1 MGTALTGNTI
11 SSSYLGLI
19 KTTDS
24 AAISG
29 SAKVLTDGAGNDSP
43 LYLSTSR
50 LGIGITPTSTLH
62 VSGDFTLTGAFK
74 DTSGS
79 AGTSSY
85 ILSSTGSGTAWIAND
100 VGDITS
106 VVAGDGLTGGGTS
119 GAVTI
124 NAGAGNLIDVQA
136 DQIDV
141 DLSELTTSTSD
152 ADGDFFAVIDDAN
165 AQKKLTKGDINLS
178 GFNNDIVSGT
188 VGKIAKFTSTTA
200 VGDSIVSESSS
211 TLLIDPTGS
220 GSHVGNIALTLLGV
234 SGQDEQVY
242 IYANGSSAENASI
255 KLIPIGAG
263 YGHIISSGNGLRLG
277 TSTDTDV
284 ITITTSLVEIT
295 EDVQLT
301 GTAPN
306 IIFNDSAVTKNIA
319 KILGNVDSAGTN
331 GGKLEFQT
339 VADSGA
345 SYITALAIDD
355 SQQVGIGTT
364 TPSALL
370 NLESSSTS
378 AFLIANRTNAVDGT
392 KNLIDFKLDADD
404 DNSYSAGSIGVEAE
418 GTWTSTAGTRDGSII
433 FRPSINGTDTAGM
446 VLTSSFDLG
455 VGLTSPSDYYATD
468 VVISS
473 NDEGG
478 LTFASTGTTFKQ
490 YIAWADGTSG
500 DAQYRGYIAYDHNN
514 DSMAIATSG
523 SAKATIDSNGN
534 IGIGTTTPTSYYS
547 GADNLVVSQASGEGG
562 ISIVTANDTTGALYF
577 ADGTSGDAQYRGGI
591 AYVHTSGTDLL
602 NLVSGGATRMT
613 IDSSGNAIFTKSG
626 GAYLQLKDA
635 SAVRGSINVTTS
647 DGLVFTTG
655 ASFTERMRID
665 SSGNVKLG
673 SATTVTP
680 ATQADDLVIDKGAT
694 ESGITIVSTSAGGI
708 RFGDAASASV
718 GFIEY
723 GHTNNVMLF
732 GANGSTSMSI
742 KEKLVGINTTAPS
755 FSLDVEAVDSGV
767 QLQIGRTNTS
777 AGSTWMG
784 ADSNGF
790 HLGVGAYGVGN
801 SVSDPNGFT
810 VDTSGNVGIGSTSP
824 TSVTGYTV
832 LEINNATNGGI
843 LDLSQGDTMR
853 GRLVATTSSLSVE
866 TSGTIP
872 INFFLGGSN
881 RMTINSDGSVGIG
894 VTSAINGSN
903 LSIKGAATANQQ
915 IISLHNPATSG
926 TVLFMA
932 FGTETTY
939 AERGY
944 ITYDQTNVAFTQVSD
959 VKLKKNIR
967 DLQNGLDTIL
977 KIKPRVYDW
986 KDGRKNNV
994 VGFVAQEVEQIKPNW
1009 VKEKDGLKMLDTN
1022 LPNTIPYLI
1031 KAIQEQQDM
1040 IQELKAEI
1048 DELKKK

>member
-24 AAISG
+24 AAISS

-62 VSGDFTLTGAFK
+62 VSGDFTLTGALK
-74 DTSGS
+74 DTSGD
-79 AGTSSY
+79 AGTSGQ
-85 ILSSTGSGTAWIAND
+85 ILSSTGSGTNWIDND

-152 ADGDFFAVIDDAN
+152 GDGDFFAVVDDAN
-165 AQKKLTKGDINLS
+165 AQKKLTKANINLS

-188 VGKIAKFTSTTA
+188 TGTLAKFTSSSA

-220 GSHVGNIALTLLGV
+220 GSPVGNIALTLLGV

-242 IYANGSSAENASI
+242 IYATGSSAENASI
-255 KLIPIGAG
+255 KLVPVSGG

-277 TSTDTDV
+277 TSGDTDE
-284 ITITTSLVEIT
+284 ITITASLVEIT

-319 KILGNVDSAGTN
+319 KILANVDSAGTN

-378 AFLIANRTNAVDGT
+378 ALLIANRTNAVDGT

-404 DNSYSAGSIGVEAE
+404 NNSYSAGSIGVEAE
-418 GTWTSTAGTRDGSII
+418 GSWTSTAGTRDGSII
-433 FRPSINGTDTAGM
+433 FRPSVNGTDTAGM

-468 VVISS
+468 VVISA

-534 IGIGTTTPTSYYS
+534 IGIGTTSPDSKLHVDSGVSSTSDWGNLGIISDFPINNTGRIYTSYLLQDSESIKAAAIGLAYDGTGYKMHFGTAS
-547 GADNLVVSQASGEGG
+547 TTSSGISTAATIDSSQNATFAGIVTTDKIFVAKGQNISHGTSLIKISQESTAKSQIRFYGADTSTAGSLEFMGSSSDGSAGG
-562 ISIVTANDTTGALYF
+562 V
-577 ADGTSGDAQYRGGI
+577 
-591 AYVHTSGTDLL
+591 
-602 NLVSGGATRMT
+602 RMT
-613 IDSSGNAIFTKSG
+613 IDST
-626 GAYLQLKDA
+626 
-635 SAVRGSINVTTS
+635 
-647 DGLVFTTG
+647 
-655 ASFTERMRID
+655 
-665 SSGNVKLG
+665 GNVKLG
-673 SATTVTP
+673 NSTTGTP
-680 ATQADDLVIDKGAT
+680 AVNADDLVIDKGAA
-694 ESGITIVSTSAGGI
+694 ESGITIISTTASSL
-708 RFGDAASASV
+708 RFGDAANTSI
-718 GFIEY
+718 GYIEY
-723 GHTNNVMLF
+723 GHPNNNMNF
-732 GANGSTSMSI
+732 GANGNTTMSI
-742 KEKLVGINTTAPS
+742 KSGLVGINTTGPS
-755 FSLDVEAVDSGV
+755 YALDVEADDSGV
-767 QLQIGRTNTS
+767 QLQMGRTNTS
-777 AGSTWMG
+777 VGSTWMG
-784 ADSNGF
+784 SDSNGF
-790 HLGVGAYGVGN
+790 HLGVGAYGTGN
-801 SVSDPNGFT
+801 SVSDPNGIT
-810 VDTSGNVGIGSTSP
+810 ITTDGKVLIG
-824 TSVTGYTV
+824 
-832 LEINNATNGGI
+832 
-843 LDLSQGDTMR
+843 
-853 GRLVATTSSLSVE
+853 TTSSVW
-866 TSGTIP
+866 
-872 INFFLGGSN
+872 GSEAL
-881 RMTINSDGSVGIG
+881 TVYKTTAEGIA
-894 VTSAINGSN
+894 VTTNDVNHTAILTKSYAASTSA
-903 LSIKGAATANQQ
+903 
-915 IISLHNPATSG
+915 HY
-926 TVLFMA
+926 VL
-932 FGTETTY
+932 
-939 AERGY
+939 Y
-944 ITYDQTNVAFTQVSD
+944 ITKSNDANVGKITHNDTSTSYDTTSD
-959 VKLKKNIR
+959 YRLKE
-967 DLQNGLDTIL
+967 DLKDFSGLDTL
-977 KIKPRVYDW
+977 SKIKMYDFKW
-986 KDGRKNNV
+986 KDYNQRQQGAIAHELEEIIPYAV
-994 VGFVAQEVEQIKPNW
+994 TG
-1009 VKEKDGLKMLDTN
+1009 EKDGTRIYKGKEIPEYQGVDYAKLVPMLV
-1022 LPNTIPYLI
+1022 
-1031 KAIQEQQDM
+1031 KSV
-1040 IQELKAEI
+1040 QELEARVK
-1048 DELKKK
+1048 ELENK